1 LAHSARA
8 LISLAAPRFRDE
20 LTAAA
25 LNHGLFCRIRGPEAV
40 LWVHR
45 QHPRGRWQ
53 RRTTSRCF
61 PLLSRGSSAAAPA
74 RADTDM
80 EMIQIMIRVLVVDDS
95 LTNRVYVS
103 ALLKGAPDIEVCGT
117 AVNGREAVE
126 KSRELNPNVVVM
138 DINMPEMNGIEA
150 TRELSEQLPSV
161 AVVIMS
167 TESEIDYLRRALQ
180 AGAREYLTKPFEA
193 EELFEAVRR
202 VDRLGRLRQEAF
214 ELTASTAGRMPEPV
228 EGEVTVIFG
237 GKGGSGRT
245 LLAGN
250 LAAALAAATRA
261 PVALVDLD
269 LRFGD
274 VSLLFNLDAHRG
286 IADIATADVMDWEF
300 VSSVMVDGPLG
311 VRVLTAPI
319 SPEFA
324 ELVTPAA
331 FTAMLAMLR
340 EHFLHTVIDTS
351 TQLGET
357 TLVALD
363 AATKIVVV
371 VNPTMLSIKNAKLT
385 LHILSVLNVASDRT
399 CLVVVHNAERQSIQL
414 EDIERT
420 LQCPAAVVIPFDG
433 DTVEGALREG
443 KSFLDTKP
451 EARISRSVRVLVG
464 QVVGAAV
471 EAGEPHPRQRASPV
485 LRAASH
491 S

>member
-1 LAHSARA
+1 
-8 LISLAAPRFRDE
+8 
-20 LTAAA
+20 
-25 LNHGLFCRIRGPEAV
+25 
-40 LWVHR
+40 
-45 QHPRGRWQ
+45 
-53 RRTTSRCF
+53 
-61 PLLSRGSSAAAPA
+61 
-74 RADTDM
+74 
-80 EMIQIMIRVLVVDDS
+80 
-95 LTNRVYVS
+95 
-103 ALLKGAPDIEVCGT
+103 
-117 AVNGREAVE
+117 
-126 KSRELNPNVVVM
+126 
-138 DINMPEMNGIEA
+138 
-150 TRELSEQLPSV
+150 
-161 AVVIMS
+161 
-167 TESEIDYLRRALQ
+167 
-180 AGAREYLTKPFEA
+180 
-193 EELFEAVRR
+193 
-202 VDRLGRLRQEAF
+202 
-214 ELTASTAGRMPEPV
+214 
-228 EGEVTVIFG
+228 
-237 GKGGSGRT
+237 
-245 LLAGN
+245 
-250 LAAALAAATRA
+250 
-261 PVALVDLD
+261 
-269 LRFGD
+269 
-274 VSLLFNLDAHRG
+274 
-286 IADIATADVMDWEF
+286 
-300 VSSVMVDGPLG
+300 
-311 VRVLTAPI
+311 
-319 SPEFA
+319 
-324 ELVTPAA
+324 
-331 FTAMLAMLR
+331 MLAMLR